1 MEGCS
6 MRKQSNLVLLGLVIL
21 LFSILTACSADSNK
35 KSLGDN
41 EASKNDDVVELTFW
55 KAEDVGR
62 ADYQAFMDV
71 VEKFNEEHPDI
82 DLKVDTTPN
91 ADYRTRLNTQAAGG
105 QLPDVFQV
113 WPGAELEPLVEGGV
127 VQPIN
132 DIINYWIEE
141 TGLLDA
147 EDFEDFSVDG
157 EAYAV
162 PANTNP
168 THMIFYDKDMLADAG
183 YEEFPS
189 TYEEFLQLIDNLNA
203 NDITP
208 IALGNSDAW
217 VLQSVYISTIADR
230 FTGNDFLEGV
240 ANGERAFTDSDFVQS
255 LEVIDELVKRDAF
268 NEDLNTIDSSQ
279 MIDYFL
285 QGRAAMVID
294 GNWGISA
301 ILENMPED
309 KNIGVDMIPL
319 NDKKTISTVA
329 GTGVAINSDLEGE
342 KLEAAHTFLRYVY
355 NQELWEE
362 LIKVG
367 RPVIANVEVPEGAEL
382 HPLQQEMLA
391 LIAESDP
398 APVYDATLIPAVND
412 QLENELQSIT
422 VGGSTPQEAADNI
435 QRVQESEQK

>member
-1 MEGCS
+1 
-6 MRKQSNLVLLGLVIL
+6 MRIWSKHVLLGIVIL
-21 LFSILTACSADSNK
+21 LISFLAACSGS
-35 KSLGDN
+35 GE
-41 EASKNDDVVELTFW
+41 EASSGEDTNNEDAVELTFW
-55 KAEDVGR
+55 KSEDIGR
-62 ADYQAFMDV
+62 ADYQAFMDI
-71 VEKFNEEHPDI
+71 VEKFDKEHPDI
-82 DLKVDTTPN
+82 DLQVDTTPN

-105 QLPDVFQV
+105 QLPDMFQV
-113 WPGAELEPLVEGGV
+113 WPGAELEPLVEGEA

-132 DIINYWIEE
+132 NIMGYWTEE
-141 TGLLDA
+141 TGLLDP

-157 EAYAV
+157 NAYAV

-183 YEEFPS
+183 YDKFPT
-189 TYEEFLQLIDNLNA
+189 TYDEFLQLIDDLKA
-203 NDITP
+203 NDVTP

-230 FTGNDFLEGV
+230 FTGSDFLEGV
-240 ANGERAFTDSDFVQS
+240 ANGKRAFTDEDFVKS
-255 LEVIDELVKRDAF
+255 LGVIDELVKKGAF

-285 QGRAAMVID
+285 QGKTAMVMD

-309 KNIGVDMIPL
+309 KNVGVAMIPL
-319 NDKKTISTVA
+319 NDKKTMSTVA
-329 GTGVAINSDLEGE
+329 GTGVAINSELEGE
-342 KLEAAHTFLRYVY
+342 KLDAAHTFLKYVY

-367 RPVIANVEVPEGAEL
+367 RPVIANVEVPEDADL
-382 HPLQQEMLA
+382 HPLQQEMLD
-391 LIAESDP
+391 LIAESEP

-422 VGGSTPQEAADNI
+422 VGGSTPEEAAENI

>member
-1 MEGCS
+1 
-6 MRKQSNLVLLGLVIL
+6 MRMWSKHVLLGFVIL
-21 LFSILTACSADSNK
+21 LISFLAACSGS
-35 KSLGDN
+35 GE
-41 EASKNDDVVELTFW
+41 EASSGEDTNNEDAVELTFW
-55 KAEDVGR
+55 KSEDIGR
-62 ADYQAFMDV
+62 ADYQAFMDI
-71 VEKFNEEHPDI
+71 VEKFDKEHPDI
-82 DLKVDTTPN
+82 DLQVDTTPN

-113 WPGAELEPLVEGGV
+113 WPGAELEPLVEGEAL
-127 VQPIN
+127 QPID
-132 DIINYWIEE
+132 DIKSYWTEE
-141 TGLLDA
+141 TGLLDE
-147 EDFEDFSVDG
+147 EDFKDFSVDG
-157 EAYAV
+157 NTYAV

-183 YEEFPS
+183 YDEFPT
-189 TYEEFLQLIDNLNA
+189 TYDEFLQLIDDLKA
-203 NDITP
+203 DDITP

-230 FTGNDFLEGV
+230 FTGNDFLKGV
-240 ANGERAFTDSDFVQS
+240 ANGERAFTDDDFVKS
-255 LEVIDELVKRDAF
+255 LGVIDELVKKGAF

-285 QGRAAMVID
+285 QGRTAMVMD

-309 KNIGVDMIPL
+309 KNVGVAMMPL
-319 NDKKTISTVA
+319 NDKKTMSTVA

-342 KLEAAHTFLRYVY
+342 KLEAAHTFLKYVY
-355 NQELWEE
+355 NQELWED

-367 RPVIANVEVPEGAEL
+367 RPVIANVEVPEDADL
-382 HPLQQEMLA
+382 HPLQQDMLD
-391 LIAESDP
+391 LIAESEP

-422 VGGSTPQEAADNI
+422 VGGSTPEEAAENI

>member
-1 MEGCS
+1 
-6 MRKQSNLVLLGLVIL
+6 MRKHSKRVLLGFVIL
-21 LFSILTACSADSNK
+21 LVSFLTACSGESDKESSADGTSN
-35 KSLGDN
+35 N
-41 EASKNDDVVELTFW
+41 EDAVELTFW
-55 KAEDVGR
+55 KSEDIGR

-71 VEKFNEEHPDI
+71 VEKFDEEHPDI
-82 DLKVDTTPN
+82 DLQVDTTPN

-127 VQPIN
+127 VQPIS
-132 DIINYWIEE
+132 DITSYWTEE
-141 TGLLDA
+141 TGLLDE
-147 EDFEDFSVDG
+147 EDFEDFSIDG
-157 EAYAV
+157 KPYAV

-183 YEEFPS
+183 FEEFPT

-208 IALGNSDAW
+208 MALGNSDAW

-240 ANGERAFTDSDFVQS
+240 SNGERAFTDDDFVQS
-255 LEVIDELVKRDAF
+255 LEVIDELVKKGAF

-285 QGRAAMVID
+285 QGRAAMVMD

-301 ILENMPED
+301 ILENMPEG
-309 KNIGVDMIPL
+309 KNVGVAMIPL
-319 NDKKTISTVA
+319 NDKKTMATVA

-342 KLEAAHTFLRYVY
+342 KLEAAHTFLKYVY

-367 RPVIANVEVPEGAEL
+367 RPVIANVEVPADAEL
-382 HPLQQEMLA
+382 HPLQEDMLD
-391 LIAESDP
+391 LIAESEP

-422 VGGSTPQEAADNI
+422 VGGSTPEEAAENI
-435 QRVQESEQK
+435 QRVQESEQQ

>member
-1 MEGCS
+1 
-6 MRKQSNLVLLGLVIL
+6 MRKWSNNLFLGLVVL
-21 LFSILTACSADSNK
+21 LISFLVACSGESGEETSSNDGE
-35 KSLGDN
+35 STNDN
-41 EASKNDDVVELTFW
+41 ANDDAVTLKFW
-55 KAEDVGR
+55 KSEDIGR

-71 VEKFNEEHPDI
+71 VEKFGEEHPEI
-82 DLKVDTTPN
+82 DLQVDTTPH

-113 WPGAELEPLVEGGV
+113 WPGAELEPLVDGGV

-132 DIINYWIEE
+132 DITSYWTEE
-141 TGLLDA
+141 TGLLDE
-147 EDFEDFSVDG
+147 EDFDDFSIDG
-157 EAYAV
+157 DAYAV

-183 YEEFPS
+183 YDEFPE
-189 TYEEFLQLIDNLNA
+189 TYDEFLQLIEDLNA
-203 NDITP
+203 SDITP
-208 IALGNSDAW
+208 MALGNSDAW

-240 ANGERAFTDSDFVQS
+240 SSGERAFTDSDFVQS
-255 LEVIDELVKRDAF
+255 LEVIDELVKKEAF
-268 NEDLNTIDSSQ
+268 NPDLNTIDSTQ

-285 QGRAAMVID
+285 QGRTAMVMD
-294 GNWGISA
+294 GNWGISS

-309 KNIGVDMIPL
+309 KNIGVSMIPL

-329 GTGVAINSDLEGE
+329 GTGVAINSELEGE
-342 KLEAAHTFLRYVY
+342 KLEAAHTFLQYVY

-367 RPVIANVEVPEGAEL
+367 RPIIANVDVPDDAEL
-382 HPLQQEMLA
+382 HPLTEEMLEV
-391 LIAESDP
+391 IAEAEP
-398 APVYDATLIPAVND
+398 APVYDATLTPAVND

-422 VGGSTPQEAADNI
+422 VGGSTPEEAAENI
-435 QRVQESEQK
+435 QRVAESELE

>member
-1 MEGCS
+1 
-6 MRKQSNLVLLGLVIL
+6 MRKLVLLGFVLIL
-21 LFSILTACSADSNK
+21 IGFLAACSGDSEEG
-35 KSLGDN
+35 SSSDGDS
-41 EASKNDDVVELTFW
+41 ASEDAVELTFW
-55 KAEDVGR
+55 KSEDIGR
-62 ADYQAFMDV
+62 ADYEAFMDV
-71 VEKFNEEHPDI
+71 VEKFDEEHPDI
-82 DLKVDTTPN
+82 DLQVDTTPN

-113 WPGAELEPLVEGGV
+113 WPGAELEPLVEGEA
-127 VQPIN
+127 VQPI
-132 DIINYWIEE
+132 DDLIGYWTEE
-141 TGLLDA
+141 TGLLDE

-157 EAYAV
+157 SPYAV

-183 YEEFPS
+183 YEEFPT
-189 TYEEFLQLIDNLNA
+189 TYDEFLGLVDALNA

-208 IALGNSDAW
+208 MALGNSDAW

-240 ANGERAFTDSDFVQS
+240 ANGERAFTDDDFVQS
-255 LEVIDELVKRDAF
+255 LEVIDELVKKEAF
-268 NEDLNTIDSSQ
+268 NDDLNTIDSSQ

-285 QGRAAMVID
+285 QGRAAMVMD

-309 KNIGVDMIPL
+309 KNVGVAMLPL
-319 NDKKTISTVA
+319 NDKKTIASVA

-342 KLEAAHTFLRYVY
+342 KLEAAHTFLKYVY
-355 NQELWEE
+355 NEELWEE

-367 RPVIANVEVPEGAEL
+367 RPIIANVDVPEDADL
-382 HPLQQEMLA
+382 HPLQEDMLE
-391 LIAESDP
+391 LIAESEP

-422 VGGSTPQEAADNI
+422 VGGSTPEEAAENI
-435 QRVQESEQK
+435 QRVQESEQQ

>member
-1 MEGCS
+1 
-6 MRKQSNLVLLGLVIL
+6 MRKLVLLGFVFL
-21 LFSILTACSADSNK
+21 LIGFLAACSGDSEEG
-35 KSLGDN
+35 SSSDGDS
-41 EASKNDDVVELTFW
+41 ASEDAVELTFW
-55 KAEDVGR
+55 KSEDIGR
-62 ADYQAFMDV
+62 ADYEAFMDV

-82 DLKVDTTPN
+82 DLQVDTTPN

-113 WPGAELEPLVEGGV
+113 WPGAELEPLVEGEA
-127 VQPIN
+127 VQPID
-132 DIINYWIEE
+132 DIVSYWTEE
-141 TGLLDA
+141 TGLLDE

-157 EAYAV
+157 NPYAV

-183 YEEFPS
+183 YEEFPT
-189 TYEEFLQLIDNLNA
+189 TYDEFLGLVDELNA

-208 IALGNSDAW
+208 MALGNSDAW

-240 ANGERAFTDSDFVQS
+240 ANGERAFTDDDFVQS
-255 LEVIDELVKRDAF
+255 LEVIDELVKKEAF
-268 NEDLNTIDSSQ
+268 NDDLNTIDSSQ

-285 QGRAAMVID
+285 QGRAAMVMD

-309 KNIGVDMIPL
+309 KNVGVAMMPL
-319 NDKKTISTVA
+319 NDKKTIASVA

-342 KLEAAHTFLRYVY
+342 KLDAAHTFLKYVY
-355 NQELWEE
+355 NEELWEE

-367 RPVIANVEVPEGAEL
+367 RPIIANVDVPEDADL
-382 HPLQQEMLA
+382 HPLQEDMLE
-391 LIAESDP
+391 LIAESEP

-422 VGGSTPQEAADNI
+422 VGGSTPEEAAENI
-435 QRVQESEQK
+435 QRVQESEQQ